1 MSKELTDK
9 WKAEKLKQ
17 AFYYLKFP
25 DMDISEIYTLYDME
39 RFRYV
44 KDSDKIEV
52 LAPVPSYEEY
62 KQVNEDVDKL
72 SDLLT
77 KTNKGWEK
85 TIKENK
91 KLQEQL
97 KDAEEALRFY
107 DSKDFHY
114 EVDGVVMG
122 AEPAH
127 KYKIKWGVK

>member
-1 MSKELTDK
+1 MSKELTEK
-9 WKAEKLKQ
+9 WKAGKLKQ

-39 RFRYV
+39 KFRYV

-52 LAPVPSYEEY
+52 LAPVPSYDEY
-62 KQVNEDVDKL
+62 
-72 SDLLT
+72 
-77 KTNKGWEK
+77 
-85 TIKENK
+85 K

-127 KYKIKWGVK
+127 KYFVKWSVK